1 MKKTF
6 TILAFSLLP
15 AFAIAAVDHSG
26 HDMHGMHGH
35 DMPTMSHATSTV
47 GQPGDPANVSRTIDI
62 IMDDHMRFTPSN
74 IQVEAGETV
83 RFFIK
88 NVGQVPHEMVIG
100 SIEELKAHAAE
111 MLAAP
116 GMEHEEPNMITLQ
129 PGKVGGLVWQ
139 FDQPGK
145 VDFACLIPGHTEAG
159 MVGTVE
165 VIRDR

>member
-26 HDMHGMHGH
+26 HDMHGH

-62 IMDDHMRFTPSN
+62 IMDDHMHFTPSN
-74 IQVEAGETV
+74 IQVEAGDTV

-129 PGKVGGLVWQ
+129 SGKVGGLVWQ

-165 VIRDR
+165 VIGDR